1 MDEHTRRPL
10 TDEEMLKLEGNV
22 VTRCYHLLIV
32 QPVIMIHPA
41 NLPLSDRDKNL
52 CSVNKFNLLEINREI
67 DANLAELSVFVELQ
81 LNNS

>member
-1 MDEHTRRPL
+1 MDEYTRRPP

-32 QPVIMIHPA
+32 QPIITIHPA

-52 CSVNKFNLLEINREI
+52 CSVNKFNLLEIHRKI
-67 DANLAELSVFVELQ
+67 DGKLAELSVFVELQ
-81 LNNS
+81 LDNS